1 MKIVHANLAKDFRG
15 GERQTQLLI
24 QGIAEMGNVKQVLAC
39 RPDSPLREKLRGTP
53 GLDFLSAAH
62 MLSGHIRS
70 APGDLIHAHE
80 AKAAHWAFL
89 QHLLHGKPYIITR
102 RVPNPLKNSFYT
114 RTVYKKASRVVA
126 ISSPI
131 LDYLRAYS
139 PFLHPEII
147 PSAWTEW
154 HTDPEGVKPLRD
166 FYEGC
171 FIIGHVG
178 ALMDRHKG
186 QRHLLQAARRLR
198 HKYPQ
203 MRFLFLGSGPDETM
217 LRQMAEDLDNVE
229 FLGFRSDVDRYLSI
243 MDLFV
248 FPSNYE
254 GMGSTLLDAMG
265 FGVPVIASRVGG
277 ITDIVEDGKT
287 GCLVPPADPDAIAEA
302 IERLYHAPEFR
313 RRLAANASQQLT
325 RYSPSKMTE
334 SYLDLYLKILQQ

>member
-24 QGIAEMGNVKQVLAC
+24 QGIAARGNVRQALAC
-39 RPDSPLREKLRGTP
+39 RPDSPLREKLTDTP
-53 GLDFLSAAH
+53 GLEFLSAAH
-62 MLSGHIRS
+62 MLSSHIRS
-70 APGDLIHAHE
+70 TGGDLIHAHE

-89 QHLLHGKPYIITR
+89 QHMLHGTPYIITR

-114 RTVYKKASRVVA
+114 RTVYEKASSVVA

-131 LDYLRAYS
+131 RDYLSTYS
-139 PFLHPEII
+139 HSLRPEII

-154 HTDPEGVKPLRD
+154 HTDPDRVKSLRD

-186 QRHLLQAARRLR
+186 QRHLLQAARKLR
-198 HKYPQ
+198 EKYPQ
-203 MRFLFLGSGPDETM
+203 MRFLFVGSGPDETM

-229 FLGFRSDVDRYLSI
+229 FLGFRNDVDRYLSI

-277 ITDIVEDGKT
+277 IMDIVEDGKT
-287 GCLVPPADPDAIAEA
+287 GCLIPPGDPDSIAET
-302 IERLYHAPEFR
+302 IEYLYQAPQFR
-313 RRLAANASQQLT
+313 RQLAANASQQLN
-325 RYSPSKMTE
+325 RFSPSKMTE